1 MSKAA
6 IEVENVSL
14 DFPIQGSTQQ
24 AIRNIMKIGLK
35 ALKTLEFRALSNIS
49 FKAKKGEVIG
59 LIGSNGA
66 GKSTLLKVIGGI
78 YHPDEG
84 VMRTRGRLALL
95 ATFGIGFSKDL
106 TGRENIRLSGGFLG
120 IDAKQIE
127 EIMEEIISFADLEDS
142 IDKPL
147 RTFSSGMRSRL
158 GFSIACNVNPEIL
171 LLDEVFTVGDH
182 RFRTKSQKRIR
193 ELIDGDCTVIL
204 ASHSLTLIKQLCDR
218 VIVLEKGAI
227 IHDGDAEEAF
237 KIYKQG

>member
-35 ALKTLEFRALSNIS
+35 ALKTSEFRALSNVS

-59 LIGSNGA
+59 LIGANGA

-106 TGRENIRLSGGFLG
+106 TGRENIRLSAGFLG
-120 IDAKQIE
+120 IEAKQIE
-127 EIMEEIISFADLEDS
+127 EIMEDIISFADLEEA

-158 GFSIACNVNPEIL
+158 GFSIACNINPEIL

-204 ASHSLTLIKQLCDR
+204 ASHSLPLIKQLCDR
-218 VIVLEKGAI
+218 VIVLEKGVI
-227 IHDGDAEEAF
+227 VHDGNAEEAF